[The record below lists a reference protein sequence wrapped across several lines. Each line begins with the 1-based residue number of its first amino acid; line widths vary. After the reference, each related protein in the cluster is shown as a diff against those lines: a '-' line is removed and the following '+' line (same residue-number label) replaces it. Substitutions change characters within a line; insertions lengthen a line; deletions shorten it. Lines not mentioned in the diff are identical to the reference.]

1 MAEFNCSLN
10 FKYYH
15 LQFYSD
21 ETWRYTIGIFLA
33 CISPLTIA
41 INVLVLITMLRYN
54 VLKTPSFK
62 MLVSLALSDLLTGAI
77 VAPITSVQLLKT
89 YTKSDCVVDM
99 ACIYLELLFIGTSAL
114 TLGCISYDRYLHL
127 SQLSNYKMPKRKLY
141 VFLLM
146 CWLIPICAI
155 VIAVVDFY
163 ISSIVIVI
171 LSALVMLTII
181 TSYVSVLVALGRHA
195 KRSNNTLRKSSVGN
209 EQRAGRMVIII
220 LSFFLLMFLCYIIS
234 FLLEF
239 TRNFDDVFVSK
250 CFIIAT
256 CIGVFNSCINPII
269 ITYNTPA
276 IGRCLKMMLGMSA
289 TST

>member
-1 MAEFNCSLN
+1 M
-10 FKYYH
+10 
-15 LQFYSD
+15 
-21 ETWRYTIGIFLA
+21 A

-89 YTKSDCVVDM
+89 YTKSDCAVDM

-127 SQLSNYKMPKRKLY
+127 SQLSNYKMPKRVLY

-181 TSYVSVLVALGRHA
+181 TSYVSVLVALRRHA

-239 TRNFDDVFVSK
+239 TRKFDDVFVSK

-276 IGRCLKMMLGMSA
+276 IGRCLKMMLGMFA